1 MTKIEL
7 QIHDNVITTLQ
18 KIRSINDSGVDLVIP
33 EGSVLFENIL
43 NLKLIEKYGEERDIS
58 IQMSTESEVGSNL
71 LSMLNGK
78 GAGETF
84 TTTLPTEEGNLTAQ
98 IETLETEDVSSSPK
112 KGFGLPKISFPKIDL
127 RKSGFFLA
135 GIPILFVLGYVF
147 AGLRLPKANIKIS
160 VHSQPL
166 TRSITIKVKANTET
180 SSEQKIL
187 KGQTLSVSMDS
198 FKEIDTTGEKLVGE
212 KAQGEITVYNKTDV
226 DLELEEGEE
235 LSYKG
240 KSTDLV
246 YYLKDSVTVP
256 ARAPED
262 PLDPASLLLPGE
274 AVVEIV
280 AADIGES
287 YNIDENSNL
296 EFEEYKKSE
305 IEGKSKED
313 IDGGKSEIVKMVSEE
328 DKTNLSDQ
336 LVSETTTTAEE
347 DIKKQATSKQDV
359 IEGSTQSNVTN
370 ESFSHEVD
378 DETEKLSLTQ
388 SVYAEGLV
396 YSKEELDNLLDGM
409 VEDLIPEGFVL
420 SEEDRE
426 VNVEIL
432 GNSTSSILSSAE
444 ADLQVTLKAQV
455 VPDIK
460 EKALKEELQGKGSK
474 EVERIL
480 GSVKNVKSYEF
491 QLSPII
497 PLFRKVPKNTQRIN
511 IDLEIN

>member
-7 QIHDNVITTLQ
+7 EIHDNVVTTLQ
-18 KIRSINDSGVDLVIP
+18 KIRGINDSGIDLIIP
-33 EGSVLFENIL
+33 DGAVLFENIL

-58 IQMSTESEVGSNL
+58 IQMTTDSDIGNNL

-78 GAGETF
+78 GSGEAF
-84 TTTLPTEEGNLTAQ
+84 TSSLPSEEESLATQ
-98 IETLETEDVSSSPK
+98 IETLETESSSPTSK
-112 KGFGLPKISFPKIDL
+112 RKIMFPKISLPKISLKQNGVVLAAIPALFIL
-127 RKSGFFLA
+127 GYILA
-135 GIPILFVLGYVF
+135 GIK
-147 AGLRLPKANIKIS
+147 LPRANIKIN

-187 KGQTLSVSMDS
+187 KGQTLSVSMDG

-212 KAQGEITVYNKTDV
+212 NAQGEITVYNKTDTE
-226 DLELEEGEE
+226 LELEEGEE

-246 YYLKDSVTVP
+246 YYLKDTITVP

-262 PLDPASLLLPGE
+262 PLDPASPLLPGE
-274 AVVEIV
+274 VTVEIV
-280 AADIGES
+280 ASDIGES
-287 YNIDENSNL
+287 YNIDEGSNL

-313 IDGGKSEIVKMVSEE
+313 IDGGKSEIVKIVSEE

-336 LVSETTTTAEE
+336 LISETTSAAEK
-347 DIKKQATSKQDV
+347 DIKKQASSKQNM
-359 IEGSTQSNVTN
+359 IEGSTQSSVTN
-370 ESFSHEVD
+370 ESFSHEVE
-378 DETEKLSLTQ
+378 DETDKLSVTQ

-420 SEEDRE
+420 SEKDRE
-426 VNVEIL
+426 VSVEVL
-432 GNSTSSILSSAE
+432 GNSTNSILSSTE

-455 VPDIK
+455 VPNIK
-460 EKALKEELQGKGSK
+460 EESLKEDLQGKGTK
-474 EVERIL
+474 DVEKIL

-491 QLSPII
+491 KLSPII
-497 PLFRKVPKNTQRIN
+497 PFFRKIPKNTQRIN
-511 IDLEIN
+511 INIEIS